1 MHRQCHGHTHKSA
14 HTGKLTG
21 LPWHHCPH
29 KGTCGDGYCEHLAEM
44 LVSQPLLELGQL
56 HLPRNSRTLVYGHSY
71 LRQVWDNFLVA
82 RPPDSTRQ
90 MAFDR
95 WHEPAGDDNGT
106 WHEKFSV
113 SYGKSVANPW
123 GGPKQST
130 DHAHGRCGK
139 AITNEIREVKWQ
151 RLNTTIVYAIN
162 TPVLQDP
169 ESIGELT
176 RFLTIVGRFDAVVF
190 MAPHGTAFNE
200 YLARKDGGKS
210 TGGSRPVDLG
220 AMTTK
225 GRIFDND
232 ELATLFRA
240 AADTVVQVI
249 PWRSPKVWGEKLLEA
264 APSDVR
270 SMRPSKS
277 GGRIPMRA
285 NQERLQGV
293 NNVTHTMVLD
303 EYVHAALGNRTPFS
317 RPNCGDGKGGR
328 LRGRPQACSLKN
340 SDGSYSGH
348 QCQPGA
354 LTLAAVDLNNI
365 LKRALGRPD

>member
-1 MHRQCHGHTHKSA
+1 M
-14 HTGKLTG
+14 
-21 LPWHHCPH
+21 
-29 KGTCGDGYCEHLAEM
+29 
-44 LVSQPLLELGQL
+44 
-56 HLPRNSRTLVYGHSY
+56 
-71 LRQVWDNFLVA
+71 
-82 RPPDSTRQ
+82 
-90 MAFDR
+90 
-95 WHEPAGDDNGT
+95 
-106 WHEKFSV
+106 
-113 SYGKSVANPW
+113 ANPW

-139 AITNEIREVKWQ
+139 VIGHEIREVKWQ

-169 ESIGELT
+169 ESIGELK

-200 YLARKDGGKS
+200 YLARKDGGES
-210 TGGSRPVDLG
+210 TGGSRPPVDLG

-249 PWRSPKVWGEKLLEA
+249 PWRSPKVWGGKLLEA

-277 GGRIPMRA
+277 GGRIQIPMRA
-285 NQERLQGV
+285 NQERLQGA

-317 RPNCGDGKGGR
+317 RPNCG
-328 LRGRPQACSLKN
+328 LRRPAGCSLKKF
-340 SDGSYSGH
+340 DGSKSGH

>member
-1 MHRQCHGHTHKSA
+1 LA
-14 HTGKLTG
+14 G
-21 LPWHHCPH
+21 LSWHHCPH

-44 LVSQPLLELGQL
+44 LVSQPLLEPGQL
-56 HLPRNSRTLVYGHSY
+56 HLPRNSRTLVYGHSF

-139 AITNEIREVKWQ
+139 VIGHEIREVKWQ

-169 ESIGELT
+169 ESIGELK

-190 MAPHGTAFNE
+190 MAPHGTTFNE
-200 YLARKDGGKS
+200 YLRYLARKDAGKS
-210 TGGSRPVDLG
+210 VDKSTAGWPWVDLG
-220 AMTTK
+220 TMTTK

-240 AADTVVQVI
+240 AADTVVHVI
-249 PWRSPKVWGEKLLEA
+249 PWRSPKVWGGKLEA
-264 APSDVR
+264 ALPEGSRRGENSRFPPSTAPSDVR
-270 SMRPSKS
+270 SMHPSDVRKKHA
-277 GGRIPMRA
+277 PWERA
-285 NQERLQGV
+285 N
-293 NNVTHTMVLD
+293 NATHIMLLD
-303 EYVHAALGNRTPFS
+303 EYVHAALGDRTPFS
-317 RPNCGDGKGGR
+317 RPNCGLDGHGG
-328 LRGRPQACSLKN
+328 CSLKKF
-340 SDGSYSGH
+340 DGSKSGH